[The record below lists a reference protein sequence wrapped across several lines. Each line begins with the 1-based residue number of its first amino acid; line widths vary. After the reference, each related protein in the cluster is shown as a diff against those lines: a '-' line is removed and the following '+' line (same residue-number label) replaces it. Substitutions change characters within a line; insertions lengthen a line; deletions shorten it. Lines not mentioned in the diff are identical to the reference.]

1 MLVPKNLLRKDIK
14 GEDKAISDYGK
25 RKKQIPKLKSIF
37 SEIQNDERDHK
48 RKLTKGL
55 KEMPVKSAKQ
65 FRFMQ
70 AMAHGKKAKK
80 GIGPSPEV
88 AKEFLEKTPHATKSR
103 FAKKGK

>member
-1 MLVPKNLLRKDIK
+1 
-14 GEDKAISDYGK
+14 
-25 RKKQIPKLKSIF
+25 
-37 SEIQNDERDHK
+37 
-48 RKLTKGL
+48 
-55 KEMPVKSAKQ
+55 MPVKSAKQ

-70 AMAHGKKAKK
+70 AMAHGKKSKK